1 MKASGRALPTLSM
14 IVAGLLVFAVVLVAY
29 LPASW
34 VVGRLPPE
42 LQLNC
47 GDVGGSIWEGE
58 CREASWRGA
67 RLGDATW
74 NLGRL
79 AALRGRLVGNFD
91 LRGALAARAD
101 LDLAFSGDG
110 ELRNVK
116 ASLPLDPQIVPG
128 APADQ
133 RGNVTADLAR
143 LSLARGAPRIVEG
156 TIELTNLRQVSP
168 RPMELGSYR
177 ATFDGK
183 ETPDGAVE
191 GSVRDLGGPFAV
203 EAALVLTP
211 PRAYALNGFIT
222 GRTVDAERIVRNQ
235 IAFGA
240 VPDASGRNEF
250 GLSGA
255 Y

>member
-1 MKASGRALPTLSM
+1 MKASGRALPMLLM

-34 VVGRLPPE
+34 VVGRLPAE
-42 LQLNC
+42 LQLSC

-74 NLGRL
+74 NFGRL
-79 AALRGRLVGNFD
+79 AALRGRLVGDID
-91 LRGALAARAD
+91 LRGTLNARTD

-110 ELRNVK
+110 EFRNLK
-116 ASLPLDPQIVPG
+116 ASIPLDPQILPG

-143 LSLARGAPRIVEG
+143 LTLEKGAPRVVQG

-168 RPMELGSYR
+168 QPMELGSYR
-177 ATFDGK
+177 ATFDGQP
-183 ETPDGAVE
+183 TPDGAVE
-191 GSVRDLGGPFAV
+191 GQVRDLGGPFSV
-203 EAALVLTP
+203 EASLLLTP
-211 PRAYALNGFIT
+211 PDAWALNGFIT
-222 GRTVDAERIVRNQ
+222 GRTADAERIVRNQ

-240 VPDASGRNEF
+240 VPDASGRSEF
-250 GLSGA
+250 GLSGT